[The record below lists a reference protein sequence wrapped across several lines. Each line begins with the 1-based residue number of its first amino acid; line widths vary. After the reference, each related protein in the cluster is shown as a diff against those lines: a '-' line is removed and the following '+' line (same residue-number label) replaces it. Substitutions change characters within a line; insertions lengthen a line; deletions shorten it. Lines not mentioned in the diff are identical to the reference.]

1 MGGPIRGRRGII
13 RAKMSLGNTLKSSI
27 GAKVLMAVTGILL
40 TLFVIGHMLGNLQ
53 VFLGPDKLNQYAET
67 LQNLGPLLWVIRIG
81 LLVILLLHI
90 YAALK
95 VVKMSKA
102 ARPVDYQ
109 QRKDLATRFAAR
121 TMLASGLLLVIF
133 IVYHILHF
141 TVGAVDLA
149 GSTGFETEDGH
160 KDVYSMVVVGFQ
172 HMPTTAIY
180 ILGMLILCLHLSH
193 GVSSLMQT
201 LGLRKASNA
210 STIDKIGPAFS
221 IFIFIGNVSMP
232 LAAITG
238 IIS

>member
-1 MGGPIRGRRGII
+1 
-13 RAKMSLGNTLKSSI
+13 
-27 GAKVLMAVTGILL
+27 MAVTGILL
-40 TLFVIGHMLGNLQ
+40 ILFVIGHMLGNLQ
-53 VFLGPDKLNQYAET
+53 VFLGPEKLNSYAQT
-67 LQNLGPLLWVIRIG
+67 LQDLGPLLWVIRIG
-81 LLVILLLHI
+81 LLAILLLHI
-90 YAALK
+90 YAAIT

-109 QRKDLATRFAAR
+109 QRKDLATSFAAR
-121 TMLASGLLLVIF
+121 TMLVSGLLLVVF
-133 IVYHILHF
+133 IVFHILHF
-141 TVGAVDLA
+141 TVGAIDLA

-201 LGLRKASNA
+201 LGFRNASNA
-210 STIDKIGPAFS
+210 STIDKVGPAFGV
-221 IFIFIGNVSMP
+221 FIFVGNVSMP